1 MEVMRTVSPFDT
13 RLTPAFWLVA
23 GAHAIYARHAHR
35 ALAPLPLMQLPEQI
49 PGAEASQFRLLGT
62 RRFLPFFLT
71 QFLGAFND
79 NLFRNAVIVSLTFGV
94 AVAGRDAGVLSN
106 VSQGLFILPFFL
118 FSALSG
124 QLADKYEKS
133 RLIRQTRLA
142 EVVLMC
148 AGAVALYYGRIPAML
163 AVIFL
168 SGVLATIFGPLK
180 YALMPQHLRQSE
192 LVGGNALVD
201 AGTFLAILIG
211 TIAGGLLA
219 PTAGA
224 GVAAAVGGDAH
235 LAVAVTMVAVAVI
248 MYLCARAIPAA
259 PATDPALEVNFN
271 PITSTLEVIRF
282 AAKTRSI
289 FLSLLGISWFWL
301 VGALLLAQLPAY
313 ARDVLGGDKTVYT
326 LLLAAFSMGTALGSL
341 ACERLSGHKVEI
353 GLVPLGSIGMTAC
366 LLGLYFAH
374 PDARG
379 ASAPAVSWSVFLAA
393 GGWSVALNCALIGV
407 FGGLF
412 IVPLY
417 ALILQRSSES
427 HRARIIACNNIMNA
441 GFMVLAALL
450 AIGWLEALHRS
461 IPQLFVL
468 AALLNAV
475 VATYI
480 YTLVPEFLMRFLS
493 WILVSA
499 MYRIKVRGLE
509 NIPETGPALI
519 VSNHVS
525 FMDPLVI
532 GGNVRRPVRFV
543 MDHHIFNI
551 PVLSFIF
558 RTARAIPIAPAHEDP
573 QALQKA
579 FDLIDAELADGEIVC
594 IFPEGKLTKHG
605 ELNEF
610 KRGVERILERRP
622 VPVVPMALRGL
633 YGSFFSRHEGKA
645 PMTRPPRRF
654 WSRIEVVVTAPVHGD
669 ATSAEGLQRI
679 VAGLRGEWQ

>member
-1 MEVMRTVSPFDT
+1 ME
-13 RLTPAFWLVA
+13 
-23 GAHAIYARHAHR
+23 
-35 ALAPLPLMQLPEQI
+35 LPEQI

-79 NLFRNAVIVSLTFGV
+79 NLFRNAVVVSITFGA
-94 AVAGRDAGVLSN
+94 AVAGRDAGILSN

-133 RLIRQTRLA
+133 RLIRQTRFA

-148 AGAVALYYGRIPAML
+148 AGAIALYSGKIPMML
-163 AVIFL
+163 TVIFL
-168 SGVLATIFGPLK
+168 LGVLATIFGPLK
-180 YALMPQHLRQSE
+180 YSLMPQHLRQSE

-219 PTAGA
+219 PTP
-224 GVAAAVGGDAH
+224 GVAAAASASGGDGH
-235 LAVAVTMVAVAVI
+235 LAASVTMVAVAVV

-259 PATDPALEVNFN
+259 SATDPTLKVNFN

-282 AAKTRSI
+282 AAKTRTI

-301 VGALLLAQLPAY
+301 VGALILAQLPAY

-326 LLLAAFSMGTALGSL
+326 LLLAAFSIGTALGSL

-353 GLVPLGSIGMTAC
+353 GLVPFGSIGMTVC
-366 LLGLYFAH
+366 LLSLYFSH
-374 PDARG
+374 PDAHG
-379 ASAPAVSWSVFLAA
+379 AGGAAVSWKTFLAA
-393 GGWSVALNCALIGV
+393 GGWSVALDCALIGV

-450 AIGWLEALHRS
+450 AIGWLEVLHFS
-461 IPQLFVL
+461 IPQLFIL
-468 AALLNAV
+468 AAVLNAV

-493 WILVSA
+493 WIFVNV
-499 MYRIKVRGLE
+499 MYRIKLRGLE

-532 GGNVRRPVRFV
+532 GGNVRRPIRFV

-558 RTARAIPIAPAHEDP
+558 RTARAIPIAPAHEDSET
-573 QALQKA
+573 LQKA
-579 FDLIDAELADGEIVC
+579 YDLIDAELADGEIVC

-610 KRGVERILERRP
+610 KKGVERILERRP

-633 YGSFFSRHEGKA
+633 YGSFFSRHGGKA
-645 PMTRPPRRF
+645 AMTQPPRRF
-654 WSRIEVVVTAPVHGD
+654 WSRIEVVVTAPVPGNT
-669 ATSAEGLQRI
+669 ASAEGLQKI
-679 VAGLRGEWQ
+679 VTGLRGEWQ